1 MERPMK
7 IFAAELIGTA
17 ILMIGGPGSAI
28 LGKGIGTLGIA
39 LAFGFSLLIAA
50 YAIGPI
56 SGCHINPAVT
66 VGLWLARKVD
76 KALVPF
82 YIVAQL
88 VGAFIGGLV
97 IWIIAHGT
105 KGFDA
110 TDNFAANGWANHSPG
125 HYNFGAML
133 MVEIFFTA
141 LLVFVV
147 LSTTSRKFSPVAGGL
162 TVGLTLALIH
172 LVTIPV
178 DNTSVNPARSF
189 GAAVFA
195 GKHAITQLWAFVVFP
210 LIGAAIGLLCWLAVD
225 DARLADTMM
234 ANRAM
239 TKARDIATAAV
250 DKVVDTVEDVA
261 DKL

>member
-1 MERPMK
+1 MK
-7 IFAAELIGTA
+7 IFAAEMIGTA
-17 ILMIGGPGSAI
+17 LLMMGGPGAAI

-39 LAFGFSLLIAA
+39 LAFGFALLVAA

-66 VGLWLARKVD
+66 IGMWLARKVD

-82 YIVAQL
+82 YIVAQF
-88 VGAFIGGLV
+88 VGAFIGGLI
-97 IWIIAHGT
+97 IWTIAHGVS
-105 KGFDA
+105 GFDA
-110 TDNFAANGWANHSPG
+110 TDNFAANGWGTRSPG

-133 MVEIFFTA
+133 VVEIFFTA
-141 LLVFVV
+141 VLVFVV
-147 LSTTSRKFSPVAGGL
+147 LSTTSRKFSAPAGGL
-162 TVGLTLALIH
+162 AIGLTLALIH

-189 GAAVFA
+189 GAAVFS
-195 GKHAITQLWAFVVFP
+195 GKHAVTQLWAFVVFP
-210 LIGAAIGLLCWLAVD
+210 IVGAAIGLLCWLAVD
-225 DARLADTMM
+225 DARLEDTMM

-239 TKARDIATAAV
+239 VKARDIATAAV

-261 DKL
+261 DKV